1 MSSKEKPAKQEI
13 PECFVCQKPVPEPG
27 EGNHLDDE
35 IICDSCRAEM
45 MSSLEGAWVKH
56 SAFLDSALN

>member
-1 MSSKEKPAKQEI
+1 MPPKEIPAKQNI
-13 PECFVCQKPVPEPG
+13 PECFACGKQVPNPG

-35 IICDSCRAEM
+35 IICDSCREEM
-45 MSSLEGAWVKH
+45 ISSLEGAWVKH